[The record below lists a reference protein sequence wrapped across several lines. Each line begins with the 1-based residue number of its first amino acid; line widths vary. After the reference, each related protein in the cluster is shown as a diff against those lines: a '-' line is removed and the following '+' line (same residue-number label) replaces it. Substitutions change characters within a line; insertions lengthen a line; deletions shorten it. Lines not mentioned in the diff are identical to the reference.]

1 MIANSIGPLTGP
13 LAPAENPGIA
23 AQTRRTQVFDDVLSS
38 AVEMIN
44 RSNALSQ
51 QADVAQLDFA
61 MGRNDNF
68 LTVILAQERAYS
80 SMNFTVNVISRAV
93 QAYQEIMRMQV

>member
-1 MIANSIGPLTGP
+1 MLVNPISSLANPFT
-13 LAPAENPGIA
+13 PAENQGPI
-23 AQTRRTQVFDDVLSS
+23 AQTRTTQVFDDVLSAAQS
-38 AVEMIN
+38 MFN
-44 RSNALSQ
+44 RTNALQQ
-51 QADVAQLDFA
+51 QADVAQLDFV

-80 SMNFTVNVISRAV
+80 SMNFTVNVVSRAV